1 MMYVDFLSHTIFHE
15 WKEIEAYF
23 IHFEKFRKLFPGIF
37 FLFLILLHKT
47 LLLLKRN
54 LDISELKQG
63 L

>member
-1 MMYVDFLSHTIFHE
+1 MNEKKLRHIS
-15 WKEIEAYF
+15 F
-23 IHFEKFRKLFPGIF
+23 ILKNFESSFQEF